1 MARDLFIIRHAKSD
15 WSFDVSDFDRPLNTR
30 GFANAPKIA
39 ARLSEYSIKPELL
52 VSSPAKRA
60 LTTAQL
66 FASQLKIPIGAIQTD
81 DRIYEA
87 LPTTLLKIVN
97 EFDNAYHSIALI
109 GHNPGLTL
117 LANYLTDEQIYN
129 LPTCGL
135 VHIRFHDAENWAA
148 VSGGLGSQLWFTFPK
163 EET

>member
-1 MARDLFIIRHAKSD
+1 MAKDLFIIRHAKSD
-15 WSFDVSDFDRPLNTR
+15 WGFDVSDFDRPLNTR
-30 GFANAPKIA
+30 GFADAPKMA
-39 ARLSEYSIKPELL
+39 ERLSEYPITPALL

-81 DRIYEA
+81 ERIYEA

-97 EFDNAYHSIALI
+97 EFDDKHSSIALI

-135 VHIRFHDAENWAA
+135 VHIRFSGVEDWAS
-148 VSGGLGSQLWFTFPK
+148 VSGGLGSQIWFTFPK

>member
-1 MARDLFIIRHAKSD
+1 MAKDLFIIRHAKSD

-30 GFANAPKIA
+30 GFADAPKIA
-39 ARLSEYSIKPELL
+39 ERLSEYPIKPEVF

-66 FASQLKIPIGAIQTD
+66 FAGQLKIPIGTIQTN

-87 LPTTLLKIVN
+87 LPTTLLQIVN
-97 EFDNAYHSIALI
+97 DFDDAYHRIALI

-135 VHIRFHDAENWAA
+135 VHIHFSGVDEWAA
-148 VSGGLGSQLWFTFPK
+148 VSGGLGSQIWFTFPK
-163 EET
+163 EEA